1 MVIYNCPKCL
11 KAFTHKSDFSK
22 HQNRKYECFEKGD
35 YHANGIK
42 TTFENHVLDMIGS
55 NEKNRL
61 LSDSKDEKGDL
72 SDKIHYHKTLP
83 CQKNLKNQDYHNGTA
98 TPNEV
103 GFSPKNAPLPLTKKT
118 KKNPAKP
125 EPPTI
130 ICKYCEKKVQTKSSL
145 NRHLK
150 ICKLKPI
157 TISDLPSIE
166 SSIKKKID
174 EQLMTVNA
182 NYSKIINN
190 TVNNTQNIQNII
202 VMDKIN
208 LREFGKEDL
217 DHITDEIMN
226 RAIKYP
232 QTGILNLIREIH
244 FNDTMPQ
251 NQNINIINKKEQF
264 IEIFNGK
271 EWKKQDK
278 KTAIQNIITSKKD
291 IMDDYV
297 EEKTEKNLIS
307 NFIKD
312 NYENFSEMLDNYIRE
327 SLGHYDEQIK
337 TNIAKKCQKLYKEI
351 FNQAELVI
359 FDYLQGRTTVPPLP
373 PMSGGPPGP
382 QMAATNA
389 KQIGKLY
396 K

>member
-1 MVIYNCPKCL
+1 MVTYSCTKCQKL
-11 KAFTHKSDFSK
+11 FNHKSDFLK
-22 HQNRKYECFEKGD
+22 HQNRKFKCFQNDD
-35 YHANGIK
+35 YHENGIK
-42 TTFENHVLDMIGS
+42 SNFDNSVLKMIP
-55 NEKNRL
+55 NPEKNRL
-61 LSDSKDEKGDL
+61 LSDSKPEIRDL
-72 SDKIHYHKTLP
+72 SGKIDYHKTLP
-83 CQKNLKNQDYHNGTA
+83 SQKNEKNEDYQNGNEK
-98 TPNEV
+98 PKEV
-103 GFSPKNAPLPLTKKT
+103 GITSKNGSIPPTIKSKKGPIIVE
-118 KKNPAKP
+118 KA
-125 EPPTI
+125 TI
-130 ICKYCEKKVQTKSSL
+130 ICKYCDKKVQTKSSL
-145 NRHLK
+145 NRHFK

-157 TISDLPSIE
+157 TLSDLPSIE
-166 SSIKKKID
+166 SSIKNKIN
-174 EQLMTVNA
+174 EQLMTVNN
-182 NYSKIINN
+182 NYSKVINN

-217 DHITDEIMN
+217 DHITDEVMN
-226 RAIKYP
+226 KVIKYP

-251 NQNINIINKKEQF
+251 NQNINILSKKEQF

-351 FNQAELVI
+351 FNQAELVL
-359 FDYLQGRTTVPPLP
+359 FDYLNRGKSSVPPLP
-373 PMSGGPPGP
+373 TTGSCPSDS
-382 QMAATNA
+382 
-389 KQIGKLY
+389 
-396 K
+396 

>member
-1 MVIYNCPKCL
+1 MVIYSCAKCQKL
-11 KAFTHKSDFSK
+11 FNHKSDFLK
-22 HQNRKYECFEKGD
+22 HQNRKYKCFQNDD
-35 YHANGIK
+35 YHENDIK
-42 TTFENHVLDMIGS
+42 STFENSVLKMVPS

-61 LSDSKDEKGDL
+61 LSDSKPENRDL
-72 SDKIHYHKTLP
+72 SGKIDYHKTLP
-83 CQKNLKNQDYHNGTA
+83 CQKNEKNEDYHNGNQK
-98 TPNEV
+98 PNEV
-103 GFSPKNAPLPLTKKT
+103 GITSKNEVLPSTIKC
-118 KKNPAKP
+118 KKNPIMAEKA
-125 EPPTI
+125 TI
-130 ICKYCEKKVQTKSSL
+130 SCKYCDKKVQTKSSL
-145 NRHLK
+145 NRHFK

-174 EQLMTVNA
+174 EQLLTVNN
-182 NYSKIINN
+182 NYSKVINN
-190 TVNNTQNIQNII
+190 NTINNTQNIQNII

-217 DHITDEIMN
+217 DHITDEVMN
-226 RAIKYP
+226 KVIKYP
-232 QTGILNLIREIH
+232 QAGILNLIREIH

-251 NQNINIINKKEQF
+251 NQNINILNKKEQF

-351 FNQAELVI
+351 FNQAELML
-359 FDYLQGRTTVPPLP
+359 FDYLQRGGGNGVPPLQP
-373 PMSGGPPGP
+373 IAGGSSRTA
-382 QMAATNA
+382 Q
-389 KQIGKLY
+389 
-396 K
+396 

>member
-1 MVIYNCPKCL
+1 MVIYSCAKCQKL
-11 KAFTHKSDFSK
+11 FNHKSDFLK
-22 HQNRKYECFEKGD
+22 HQNRKYKCFQNDD
-35 YHANGIK
+35 YHENGIK
-42 TTFENHVLDMIGS
+42 STFENSVLKMIPN
-55 NEKNRL
+55 NEKKRL
-61 LSDSKDEKGDL
+61 LSDIKPEIRDL
-72 SDKIHYHKTLP
+72 SGKIDYHKTLP
-83 CQKNLKNQDYHNGTA
+83 CQKNEKNEDYHNGNQK
-98 TPNEV
+98 PNEV
-103 GFSPKNAPLPLTKKT
+103 GITSKNCVLPTTIKSKKSPIVVEKA
-118 KKNPAKP
+118 
-125 EPPTI
+125 TI
-130 ICKYCEKKVQTKSSL
+130 SCKYCDKKVQTKSSL
-145 NRHLK
+145 NRHFK

-174 EQLMTVNA
+174 EQLLTVNN
-182 NYSKIINN
+182 NYSKVINN
-190 TVNNTQNIQNII
+190 NTINNTQNIQNII

-217 DHITDEIMN
+217 DHITDEVMN
-226 RAIKYP
+226 KVIKYP
-232 QTGILNLIREIH
+232 QAGILNLIREIH

-251 NQNINIINKKEQF
+251 NQNINILNKKEQF

-351 FNQAELVI
+351 FNQAELML
-359 FDYLQGRTTVPPLP
+359 FDYLQRGGGNGGQPLQPIAGGSSRTA
-373 PMSGGPPGP
+373 
-382 QMAATNA
+382 Q
-389 KQIGKLY
+389 
-396 K
+396 

>member
-42 TTFENHVLDMIGS
+42 TTFDNRVLDMIVS
-55 NEKNRL
+55 NEKNRP

-83 CQKNLKNQDYHNGTA
+83 CQKNQKNQDYHNGNT

-103 GFSPKNAPLPLTKKT
+103 GFIPKIDPLPTTKKT
-118 KKNPAKP
+118 KKNLTKV
-125 EPPTI
+125 ENPTI

-145 NRHLK
+145 NRHLN

-174 EQLMTVNA
+174 EQLMNCNT

-190 TVNNTQNIQNII
+190 TVNNTQNIQNNII

-251 NQNINIINKKEQF
+251 NQNINILNKKEQF
-264 IEIFNGK
+264 IEIYNGK

-351 FNQAELVI
+351 FNQAELVL

-373 PMSGGPPGP
+373 PMSGRIPGP
-382 QMAATNA
+382 QMAATF
-389 KQIGKLY
+389 KTR
-396 K
+396 

>member
-1 MVIYNCPKCL
+1 MVTYSCAKCQ
-11 KAFTHKSDFSK
+11 KMFNHKSDFLK
-22 HQNRKYECFEKGD
+22 HHNRKFKCFQNDD
-35 YHANGIK
+35 YHENGIK
-42 TTFENHVLDMIGS
+42 STFENSVPKMIPS
-55 NEKNRL
+55 NENIRL
-61 LSDSKDEKGDL
+61 LSDSKPEIRDL
-72 SDKIHYHKTLP
+72 SGKIDYHKTLP
-83 CQKNLKNQDYHNGTA
+83 CQKNEKNEVYHNGNEK
-98 TPNEV
+98 PKEV
-103 GFSPKNAPLPLTKKT
+103 GFSSKNEGLPLTIKLKKSSIVT
-118 KKNPAKP
+118 EKA
-125 EPPTI
+125 TI
-130 ICKYCEKKVQTKSSL
+130 SCKYCDKKVQTKSSL
-145 NRHLK
+145 NRHFK

-166 SSIKKKID
+166 SSIKNKIN
-174 EQLMTVNA
+174 EQLMTVN
-182 NYSKIINN
+182 NIYSKVINN

-217 DHITDEIMN
+217 DHTSDEIMN
-226 RAIKYP
+226 RVIKYP
-232 QTGILNLIREIH
+232 QAGILNLIREIH

-251 NQNINIINKKEQF
+251 NQNINILNKKEQF

-351 FNQAELVI
+351 FNQAELVL
-359 FDYLQGRTTVPPLP
+359 FDYLQR
-373 PMSGGPPGP
+373 GGGGGGNPV
-382 QMAATNA
+382 Q
-389 KQIGKLY
+389 
-396 K
+396 

>member
-1 MVIYNCPKCL
+1 MVTYSCTKCQKL
-11 KAFTHKSDFSK
+11 FNHKSDFLK
-22 HQNRKYECFEKGD
+22 HQNRKFKCFQNDD
-35 YHANGIK
+35 YHENGIK
-42 TTFENHVLDMIGS
+42 SNFDNSVLKMVPNPEN
-55 NEKNRL
+55 NRL
-61 LSDSKDEKGDL
+61 SSEGKPEIRDL
-72 SDKIHYHKTLP
+72 SGKNDYHKTLP
-83 CQKNLKNQDYHNGTA
+83 SQKNEKNEDYQNGNQK
-98 TPNEV
+98 PNEV
-103 GFSPKNAPLPLTKKT
+103 GITSKNGSL
-118 KKNPAKP
+118 
-125 EPPTI
+125 PPTI
-130 ICKYCEKKVQTKSSL
+130 KSKKGIIETEKATISCKYCDKKVQTKSSL
-145 NRHLK
+145 NRHFK

-157 TISDLPSIE
+157 TLSDLPSIE
-166 SSIKKKID
+166 SSIKNKIN
-174 EQLMTVNA
+174 EQLLTVNN
-182 NYSKIINN
+182 NYSKVINN

-217 DHITDEIMN
+217 DHITDEVMSK
-226 RAIKYP
+226 AIKYP
-232 QTGILNLIREIH
+232 QAGILNLIREIH

-251 NQNINIINKKEQF
+251 NQNINILSKKEQF

-337 TNIAKKCQKLYKEI
+337 TNIAKKCQRLYKEI
-351 FNQAELVI
+351 FNQAELVL
-359 FDYLQGRTTVPPLP
+359 FDYLNRGKSTVPPLP
-373 PMSGGPPGP
+373 TTTENSS
-382 QMAATNA
+382 AD
-389 KQIGKLY
+389 
-396 K
+396 

>member
-1 MVIYNCPKCL
+1 MVTYNCPKCQ
-11 KAFTHKSDFSK
+11 KTFTHKSDFSK
-22 HQNRKYECFEKGD
+22 HQNRKYKCFQNDD
-35 YHANGIK
+35 YHDNGIK
-42 TTFENHVLDMIGS
+42 PTFENSVLKLIVS

-61 LSDSKDEKGDL
+61 LSDSKSEIRDL
-72 SDKIHYHKTLP
+72 SGKIEYHKTLP
-83 CQKNLKNQDYHNGTA
+83 CQKNEKNEDYHNGNISS
-98 TPNEV
+98 NEV
-103 GFSPKNAPLPLTKKT
+103 GFCSKNDVL
-118 KKNPAKP
+118 
-125 EPPTI
+125 PPTLKSKKKSDKTENATI
-130 ICKYCEKKVQTKSSL
+130 LCKYCDKKVQTKSSL

-157 TISDLPSIE
+157 TILDLPSIE

-174 EQLMTVNA
+174 EQLMTVNT

-217 DHITDEIMN
+217 DHITDEVMN
-226 RAIKYP
+226 KAIKYP

-251 NQNINIINKKEQF
+251 NQNINILNKKEQF
-264 IEIFNGK
+264 IEIYNGK

-351 FNQAELVI
+351 FNQAELVL
-359 FDYLQGRTTVPPLP
+359 FDYLQSKRELIKNT
-373 PMSGGPPGP
+373 
-382 QMAATNA
+382 
-389 KQIGKLY
+389 
-396 K
+396 

>member
-1 MVIYNCPKCL
+1 MVTYSCTKCQKL
-11 KAFTHKSDFSK
+11 FNHKSDFLK
-22 HQNRKYECFEKGD
+22 HQNRKFKCFQNDD
-35 YHANGIK
+35 YHDNGIK
-42 TTFENHVLDMIGS
+42 STFENSVLKMIPN

-61 LSDSKDEKGDL
+61 LSDSKPEIRDL
-72 SDKIHYHKTLP
+72 SGKIDYHKTLP
-83 CQKNLKNQDYHNGTA
+83 SQKNEKNEDYHNGNEK
-98 TPNEV
+98 PKEV
-103 GFSPKNAPLPLTKKT
+103 GITSKNEAI
-118 KKNPAKP
+118 
-125 EPPTI
+125 PPTI
-130 ICKYCEKKVQTKSSL
+130 KSKKCPIVVEKTTISCKYCDKKVQTKSSL
-145 NRHLK
+145 NRHFK

-166 SSIKKKID
+166 SSIKNKIN
-174 EQLMTVNA
+174 EQLLTVNN
-182 NYSKIINN
+182 NYSKVINN
-190 TVNNTQNIQNII
+190 NVINNTQNIQNII
-202 VMDKIN
+202 VMDKMN

-217 DHITDEIMN
+217 DHITDEVMN
-226 RAIKYP
+226 KAIKYP
-232 QTGILNLIREIH
+232 QAGILNLIREIH

-251 NQNINIINKKEQF
+251 NQNINILNKKEQF

-351 FNQAELVI
+351 FNQAELVL
-359 FDYLQGRTTVPPLP
+359 FDYLQKGGGTVVQ
-373 PMSGGPPGP
+373 S
-382 QMAATNA
+382 
-389 KQIGKLY
+389 
-396 K
+396 

>member
-1 MVIYNCPKCL
+1 MVIYSCAKCQKL
-11 KAFTHKSDFSK
+11 FNHKSDFLK
-22 HQNRKYECFEKGD
+22 HQNRKFKCFQNDD
-35 YHANGIK
+35 YHENGIK
-42 TTFENHVLDMIGS
+42 STLENSVLKMVPS

-61 LSDSKDEKGDL
+61 LSDSKSEIRDL
-72 SDKIHYHKTLP
+72 SGKIDYHKTLP
-83 CQKNLKNQDYHNGTA
+83 CQKNEKNEDYHNGNQK
-98 TPNEV
+98 PNEV
-103 GFSPKNAPLPLTKKT
+103 GITSKNCVLPTTIKS
-118 KKNPAKP
+118 KKNPIVTEKA
-125 EPPTI
+125 TI
-130 ICKYCEKKVQTKSSL
+130 SCKYCDKKVQTKSSL
-145 NRHLK
+145 NRHFK

-174 EQLMTVNA
+174 EQLLTVNN
-182 NYSKIINN
+182 NYSKVINN
-190 TVNNTQNIQNII
+190 NTINNTQNIQNII

-217 DHITDEIMN
+217 DHITDEVMN
-226 RAIKYP
+226 KVIKYP
-232 QTGILNLIREIH
+232 QAGILNLIREIH

-251 NQNINIINKKEQF
+251 NQNINILNKKEQF

-351 FNQAELVI
+351 FNQAELML
-359 FDYLQGRTTVPPLP
+359 FDYLQRGGGNGGQPLQSI
-373 PMSGGPPGP
+373 SGGTSRTA
-382 QMAATNA
+382 Q
-389 KQIGKLY
+389 
-396 K
+396 

>member
-1 MVIYNCPKCL
+1 MVTYSCTKCH
-11 KAFTHKSDFSK
+11 KSFNHKSDFLK
-22 HQNRKYECFEKGD
+22 HQNRKFKCFENDD
-35 YHANGIK
+35 YHENGIK
-42 TTFENHVLDMIGS
+42 STFENSVLKMVPN

-61 LSDSKDEKGDL
+61 LSEEKPKIRDL
-72 SDKIHYHKTLP
+72 SGKIDHHKTLP
-83 CQKNLKNQDYHNGTA
+83 YQKNEKNEVYHNGNEK
-98 TPNEV
+98 PKEV
-103 GFSPKNAPLPLTKKT
+103 GIYSKNEILPSTIKSKKCPI
-118 KKNPAKP
+118 KVEK
-125 EPPTI
+125 ETI
-130 ICKYCEKKVQTKSSL
+130 SCKYCDKKVQTKSSL
-145 NRHLK
+145 NRHFK

-174 EQLMTVNA
+174 EQLLTVNN
-182 NYSKIINN
+182 NYSKVINN
-190 TVNNTQNIQNII
+190 NVINNTQNIQNII

-217 DHITDEIMN
+217 DHITDEVMN
-226 RAIKYP
+226 KAIKYP
-232 QTGILNLIREIH
+232 QAGILNLIREIH

-251 NQNINIINKKEQF
+251 NQNINILNKKEQF

-351 FNQAELVI
+351 FNQAELVL
-359 FDYLQGRTTVPPLP
+359 FDYLNR
-373 PMSGGPPGP
+373 
-382 QMAATNA
+382 
-389 KQIGKLY
+389 GKSTDT
-396 K
+396 

>member
-35 YHANGIK
+35 YHTNGIK
-42 TTFENHVLDMIGS
+42 TTFDNRVLDMIVS
-55 NEKNRL
+55 NEKNRP

-83 CQKNLKNQDYHNGTA
+83 CQKNQKNQDYHNGNS
-98 TPNEV
+98 TPNDV
-103 GFSPKNAPLPLTKKT
+103 GFIPKNDPLPTTKKT
-118 KKNPAKP
+118 KKNPINV
-125 EPPTI
+125 ENPTI

-166 SSIKKKID
+166 SSIRKKID
-174 EQLMTVNA
+174 EQLMVVNT
-182 NYSKIINN
+182 NYSKVINN
-190 TVNNTQNIQNII
+190 TVNNTQNIQNNII

-251 NQNINIINKKEQF
+251 NQNINILNKKEQF
-264 IEIFNGK
+264 IEIYNGK

-351 FNQAELVI
+351 FNQAELML
-359 FDYLQGRTTVPPLP
+359 FDYLQRGGAVVSPLH
-373 PMSGGPPGP
+373 
-382 QMAATNA
+382 
-389 KQIGKLY
+389 
-396 K
+396 

>member
-1 MVIYNCPKCL
+1 MVTYSCTKCQKL
-11 KAFTHKSDFSK
+11 FNHKSDFLK
-22 HQNRKYECFEKGD
+22 HQNRKFKCFQNDD
-35 YHANGIK
+35 YHENGIK
-42 TTFENHVLDMIGS
+42 SNFDNSVLKMVP
-55 NEKNRL
+55 NPEKNRL
-61 LSDSKDEKGDL
+61 SLEGKHEIRDL
-72 SDKIHYHKTLP
+72 SGKNDYHKTLP
-83 CQKNLKNQDYHNGTA
+83 SQKNEKNEDYQNGNEK
-98 TPNEV
+98 PNEV
-103 GFSPKNAPLPLTKKT
+103 GITSKNGSLPPTIKSKKCVIET
-118 KKNPAKP
+118 EKA
-125 EPPTI
+125 TI
-130 ICKYCEKKVQTKSSL
+130 ICKYCDKKVQSKSSL
-145 NRHLK
+145 NRHFK

-157 TISDLPSIE
+157 TLSDLPSIE
-166 SSIKKKID
+166 SSIKNKIN
-174 EQLMTVNA
+174 EQLLTVNN
-182 NYSKIINN
+182 NYSKVINN

-217 DHITDEIMN
+217 DHITDEVMSK
-226 RAIKYP
+226 AIKYP
-232 QTGILNLIREIH
+232 QAGILNLIREIH

-251 NQNINIINKKEQF
+251 NQNINILSKKEQF

-351 FNQAELVI
+351 FNQAELVL
-359 FDYLQGRTTVPPLP
+359 FDYLNRGKSSVPPLP
-373 PMSGGPPGP
+373 TTMGSSS
-382 QMAATNA
+382 AD
-389 KQIGKLY
+389 
-396 K
+396 

>member
-1 MVIYNCPKCL
+1 MVTYNCTKCQKL
-11 KAFTHKSDFSK
+11 FNHKSDFLK
-22 HQNRKYECFEKGD
+22 HQNRKFKCFENDD
-35 YHANGIK
+35 YHENGIK
-42 TTFENHVLDMIGS
+42 SNFEISVLKMVPN

-61 LSDSKDEKGDL
+61 LSEEKTENRDL
-72 SDKIHYHKTLP
+72 SGKIDYHKTLP
-83 CQKNLKNQDYHNGTA
+83 CQKNEKNEVYHNG
-98 TPNEV
+98 NEKQKEV
-103 GFSPKNAPLPLTKKT
+103 GFTSKIEVL
-118 KKNPAKP
+118 
-125 EPPTI
+125 PPTTKSKKSHI
-130 ICKYCEKKVQTKSSL
+130 VVEKSTISCKYCDKKVQTKSSL
-145 NRHLK
+145 NRHFK

-157 TISDLPSIE
+157 TLSDLPSIE
-166 SSIKKKID
+166 SSIKNKIN
-174 EQLMTVNA
+174 EQLMTVNN
-182 NYSKIINN
+182 NYSKVINN

-217 DHITDEIMN
+217 DHITDEVMN
-226 RAIKYP
+226 KVIKYP
-232 QTGILNLIREIH
+232 QAGILNLIREIH

-251 NQNINIINKKEQF
+251 NQNINMLNKKEQF

-278 KTAIQNIITSKKD
+278 KIAIQNIITSKKD

-351 FNQAELVI
+351 FNQAELVL
-359 FDYLQGRTTVPPLP
+359 FDYLQK
-373 PMSGGPPGP
+373 GGGER
-382 QMAATNA
+382 
-389 KQIGKLY
+389 
-396 K
+396 

>member
-1 MVIYNCPKCL
+1 MVIYSCAKCQKL
-11 KAFTHKSDFSK
+11 FNHKSDFLK
-22 HQNRKYECFEKGD
+22 HQNRKFKCFQNDD
-35 YHANGIK
+35 YHENGIK
-42 TTFENHVLDMIGS
+42 STLENSVLKMVPN

-61 LSDSKDEKGDL
+61 LSDSKPEIRDL
-72 SDKIHYHKTLP
+72 SGKNDHHKTLP
-83 CQKNLKNQDYHNGTA
+83 CQKNDKNEDYHNGNQK
-98 TPNEV
+98 PNEV
-103 GFSPKNAPLPLTKKT
+103 GITSKNEALPNTIKS
-118 KKNPAKP
+118 KKNPIMAEKA
-125 EPPTI
+125 TI
-130 ICKYCEKKVQTKSSL
+130 SCKYCDKKVQTKSSL
-145 NRHLK
+145 NRHFK

-174 EQLMTVNA
+174 EQLLTVNN
-182 NYSKIINN
+182 NYSKVINN
-190 TVNNTQNIQNII
+190 TINNTQNIQNII

-217 DHITDEIMN
+217 DHITDEVMN
-226 RAIKYP
+226 KAIKYP
-232 QTGILNLIREIH
+232 QAGILNLIREIH

-251 NQNINIINKKEQF
+251 NQNINMLNKKEQF

-327 SLGHYDEQIK
+327 SLGHYYDEQIK

-351 FNQAELVI
+351 FNQAELML
-359 FDYLQGRTTVPPLP
+359 FDYLQRGVTAVPPL
-373 PMSGGPPGP
+373 S
-382 QMAATNA
+382 TNVRR
-389 KQIGKLY
+389 IPE
-396 K
+396 

>member
-1 MVIYNCPKCL
+1 MVTYSCTKCQKL
-11 KAFTHKSDFSK
+11 FNHKSDFLK
-22 HQNRKYECFEKGD
+22 HQNRKFKCFQNDD
-35 YHANGIK
+35 YHENGIK
-42 TTFENHVLDMIGS
+42 SNFDNNVLKMVP
-55 NEKNRL
+55 NPEKNRL
-61 LSDSKDEKGDL
+61 SSEGKYEIRDL
-72 SDKIHYHKTLP
+72 SGKNDYHKTLP
-83 CQKNLKNQDYHNGTA
+83 SQKNEKNEDYQNGNEK
-98 TPNEV
+98 PNEV
-103 GFSPKNAPLPLTKKT
+103 GITSKNGSL
-118 KKNPAKP
+118 
-125 EPPTI
+125 PPTI
-130 ICKYCEKKVQTKSSL
+130 KSKKGVIENEKATISCKYCDKKVQTKSSL
-145 NRHLK
+145 NRHFK

-157 TISDLPSIE
+157 TLSDLPSIE
-166 SSIKKKID
+166 SSIKNKIN
-174 EQLMTVNA
+174 EQLLTVNN
-182 NYSKIINN
+182 NYSKVINN

-217 DHITDEIMN
+217 DHITDEVMN
-226 RAIKYP
+226 KVIKYP
-232 QTGILNLIREIH
+232 QAGILNLIREIH

-251 NQNINIINKKEQF
+251 NQNINILSKKEQF

-351 FNQAELVI
+351 FNQAELVL
-359 FDYLQGRTTVPPLP
+359 FDYLNRGKYSVPPLP
-373 PMSGGPPGP
+373 TTTENSS
-382 QMAATNA
+382 AD
-389 KQIGKLY
+389 
-396 K
+396 

>member
-1 MVIYNCPKCL
+1 MVTYSCTKCQKL
-11 KAFTHKSDFSK
+11 FNHKSDFLK
-22 HQNRKYECFEKGD
+22 HQNRKFKCFQNDD
-35 YHANGIK
+35 YHENGIK
-42 TTFENHVLDMIGS
+42 STFENGVLKMIPN

-61 LSDSKDEKGDL
+61 LSDSKPEIRDL
-72 SDKIHYHKTLP
+72 SGKIDYHKTLP
-83 CQKNLKNQDYHNGTA
+83 HQKNEKNEDYHNGNEK
-98 TPNEV
+98 PKEV
-103 GFSPKNAPLPLTKKT
+103 GITSKNETIA
-118 KKNPAKP
+118 
-125 EPPTI
+125 PTI
-130 ICKYCEKKVQTKSSL
+130 KSKKCSIVIEKATISCKYCDKKVQTKSSL
-145 NRHLK
+145 NRHFK

-166 SSIKKKID
+166 SSIKNKIN
-174 EQLMTVNA
+174 EQLLIVNN
-182 NYSKIINN
+182 NYSKVINN
-190 TVNNTQNIQNII
+190 NVINNTQNIQNII

-217 DHITDEIMN
+217 DHITDEVMN
-226 RAIKYP
+226 KVIKYP

-244 FNDTMPQ
+244 FNNTMPQ
-251 NQNINIINKKEQF
+251 NQNINILNKKEQF
-264 IEIFNGK
+264 IEIYNGK

-337 TNIAKKCQKLYKEI
+337 TNIAKKCQRLYKEI
-351 FNQAELVI
+351 FNQAELVL
-359 FDYLQGRTTVPPLP
+359 FDYLQK
-373 PMSGGPPGP
+373 GGGMVV
-382 QMAATNA
+382 QS
-389 KQIGKLY
+389 
-396 K
+396 

>member
-1 MVIYNCPKCL
+1 MVIYSCAKCQKL
-11 KAFTHKSDFSK
+11 FNHKSDFLK
-22 HQNRKYECFEKGD
+22 HQNRKYKCFQNDD
-35 YHANGIK
+35 YHENDIK
-42 TTFENHVLDMIGS
+42 STFENSVLKMVPS

-61 LSDSKDEKGDL
+61 LSDSKPENRDL
-72 SDKIHYHKTLP
+72 SGKIDYHKTLP
-83 CQKNLKNQDYHNGTA
+83 CQKNEKNEDYHNGNQK
-98 TPNEV
+98 PNEV
-103 GFSPKNAPLPLTKKT
+103 GITSKNCVLPTTIKS
-118 KKNPAKP
+118 KKNPIVTEKA
-125 EPPTI
+125 TI
-130 ICKYCEKKVQTKSSL
+130 SCKYCDKKVQTKSSL
-145 NRHLK
+145 NRHFK

-174 EQLMTVNA
+174 EQLLTVNN
-182 NYSKIINN
+182 NYSKVINN
-190 TVNNTQNIQNII
+190 NTINNTQNIQNII

-217 DHITDEIMN
+217 DHITDEVMN
-226 RAIKYP
+226 KVIKYP
-232 QTGILNLIREIH
+232 QAGILNLIREIH

-251 NQNINIINKKEQF
+251 NQNINILNKKEQF

-351 FNQAELVI
+351 FNQAELML
-359 FDYLQGRTTVPPLP
+359 FDYLQRGGGNGVPPLQP
-373 PMSGGPPGP
+373 IAGGSSRTA
-382 QMAATNA
+382 Q
-389 KQIGKLY
+389 
-396 K
+396 

>member
-1 MVIYNCPKCL
+1 MVTYNCPKCQ
-11 KAFTHKSDFSK
+11 KMFSHKSDFLK
-22 HQNRKYECFEKGD
+22 HQNRKFKCFQNGD
-35 YHANGIK
+35 YHDDDIK
-42 TTFENHVLDMIGS
+42 STFENSVLKMVTS
-55 NEKNRL
+55 NENNRL
-61 LSDSKDEKGDL
+61 LSDSKPEIRDL
-72 SDKIHYHKTLP
+72 SDKIDYHKTLP
-83 CQKNLKNQDYHNGTA
+83 CQKNEKNEDYHNGNQKPT
-98 TPNEV
+98 EV
-103 GFSPKNAPLPLTKKT
+103 GFSSKNGILPSTIKS
-118 KKNPAKP
+118 KKNTANTEKA
-125 EPPTI
+125 TI
-130 ICKYCEKKVQTKSSL
+130 SCKYCDKKVQTKSSL
-145 NRHLK
+145 NRHFK

-166 SSIKKKID
+166 SSIKNKIN
-174 EQLMTVNA
+174 EQLMTVNN
-182 NYSKIINN
+182 NYSKVINN

-217 DHITDEIMN
+217 DHITDELMN
-226 RAIKYP
+226 KAIKYP

-251 NQNINIINKKEQF
+251 NQNINILNKKEQF

-278 KTAIQNIITSKKD
+278 KIAIQNIITSKKD

-351 FNQAELVI
+351 FNQAELVL
-359 FDYLQGRTTVPPLP
+359 FDYIQRGGTVVPPIHHL
-373 PMSGGPPGP
+373 
-382 QMAATNA
+382 Q
-389 KQIGKLY
+389 
-396 K
+396 

>member
-1 MVIYNCPKCL
+1 MVTYSCTKCQKL
-11 KAFTHKSDFSK
+11 FNHKSDYLK
-22 HQNRKYECFEKGD
+22 HQNRKYKCFENDD
-35 YHANGIK
+35 YHENGIK
-42 TTFENHVLDMIGS
+42 STFENSVLKMIPN

-61 LSDSKDEKGDL
+61 LSDSKLENRDL
-72 SDKIHYHKTLP
+72 SGKINYHKTLP
-83 CQKNLKNQDYHNGTA
+83 YQKNEKNGDYHNGNEK
-98 TPNEV
+98 PKEV
-103 GFSPKNAPLPLTKKT
+103 GIYSKMEALPLTIKT
-118 KKNPAKP
+118 KKNVIMVEK
-125 EPPTI
+125 PTI
-130 ICKYCEKKVQTKSSL
+130 SCKYCDRKVQTKSSL
-145 NRHLK
+145 NRHFK

-166 SSIKKKID
+166 LSIKKKID
-174 EQLMTVNA
+174 EQLLTINN
-182 NYSKIINN
+182 NYSKVINN
-190 TVNNTQNIQNII
+190 NTIHNTQNIQNII

-217 DHITDEIMN
+217 DHITDEVMN
-226 RAIKYP
+226 KVIKYP
-232 QTGILNLIREIH
+232 QAGILNLIREIH

-251 NQNINIINKKEQF
+251 NQNINILSKKEQF

-337 TNIAKKCQKLYKEI
+337 TNIAKKCQRLYKEI
-351 FNQAELVI
+351 FNQAELVL
-359 FDYLQGRTTVPPLP
+359 FDYLQRGGTTVPPLP
-373 PMSGGPPGP
+373 PHVYFSP
-382 QMAATNA
+382 N
-389 KQIGKLY
+389 
-396 K
+396 

>member
-22 HQNRKYECFEKGD
+22 HQNRKYECFEKSD

-42 TTFENHVLDMIGS
+42 TTFENRVLDMIVS

-83 CQKNLKNQDYHNGTA
+83 CQKNQKNQDYHNGNE
-98 TPNEV
+98 PQNEV
-103 GFSPKNAPLPLTKKT
+103 GFIPKNAPLPTTKKT
-118 KKNPAKP
+118 KKNPIKS
-125 EPPTI
+125 ENPTI

-145 NRHLK
+145 NRHLN

-174 EQLMTVNA
+174 EQLMNVNA

-190 TVNNTQNIQNII
+190 TVNNTQNIQNNII

-251 NQNINIINKKEQF
+251 NQNINILNKKEQF
-264 IEIFNGK
+264 IEIYNGK

-351 FNQAELVI
+351 FNQAELVL
-359 FDYLQGRTTVPPLP
+359 FDYLQSKKELIKNT
-373 PMSGGPPGP
+373 
-382 QMAATNA
+382 
-389 KQIGKLY
+389 
-396 K
+396 